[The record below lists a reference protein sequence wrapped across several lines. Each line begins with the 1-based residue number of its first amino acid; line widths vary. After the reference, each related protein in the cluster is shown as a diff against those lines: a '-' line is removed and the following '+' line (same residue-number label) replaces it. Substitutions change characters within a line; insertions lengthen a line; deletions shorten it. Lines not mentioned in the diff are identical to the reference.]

1 MRKFQNTS
9 PPRPRLL
16 FVTMAALLSLPLL
29 LLFLILPSS
38 APSSPPPLPPEI
50 AQACGATRF
59 PSSCHSALS
68 QSPDLPSSPSALQ
81 LLSAAVAAPSDALP
95 SSRSQAESILAS
107 ADANPARAAAARDCL
122 EHLSLSDRRL
132 SAASAALPAGR
143 LADAR
148 AWAGAALLYQYDC
161 WSAFKY
167 VNSTRRVADCMDSL
181 LDLAALTS
189 NALSMIAA
197 FQRFGADISL
207 WVPPQT
213 ERDGYWGDSPAVA
226 AGGGSGSLRPA
237 NGATTFPSDR
247 PPNATVCKTG
257 SCDYQ
262 SVQDAVAAAPDFASD
277 RFVIVV
283 KAGVYEETVRVPF
296 EKTNLVLLGEG
307 MGTTVITGSQNVGH
321 NQDVTTYHSATVGIL
336 GDGFAARDLTFE
348 NTAGPGAHQA
358 VAFRSDSDQSI
369 LESVEFRGHQDTLYA
384 RSLRQ
389 LYRKCRI
396 AGTVDF
402 IFGNSA
408 SVFDRCVIEV
418 VPRAEGPRKA
428 GSNPVAAHGRTDP
441 AQATGFVFSGCAI
454 NGSDDYLAAYQRK
467 PGAHRAY
474 LGRPWKEYSRTVYVN
489 CYMGEVV
496 MPEGWLPWR
505 EDFAL
510 STLFYGEYGSSGPGA
525 NAAARVGWSS
535 QIPSEHVGLYSVE
548 TFIQG
553 DEWVP
558 SEQ

>member
-161 WSAFKY
+161 
-167 VNSTRRVADCMDSL
+167 C
-181 LDLAALTS
+181 

-283 KAGVYEETVRVPF
+283 KAG
-296 EKTNLVLLGEG
+296 
-307 MGTTVITGSQNVGH
+307 
-321 NQDVTTYHSATVGIL
+321 DVTTYHSATVGIL

-489 CYMGEVV
+489 CYMGE
-496 MPEGWLPWR
+496 
-505 EDFAL
+505 
-510 STLFYGEYGSSGPGA
+510 STGVQGPG
-525 NAAARVGWSS
+525 RMRRPGWGGAVRFPRSMSDCTLWKLLSRGMNGFPRSS
-535 QIPSEHVGLYSVE
+535 NNSTMWWCVA
-548 TFIQG
+548 F
-553 DEWVP
+553 
-558 SEQ
+558 